1 MLTIIGFFVIKLL
14 SRLCVGVGVLYA
26 CRKNSHDHIISLRG
40 KVWANKTG
48 LSPSLFFLLKCLC
61 QGRKGLGVSIVPLS
75 TILIFDFGIIPTVW
89 YFRIIPTV
97 WYFLFFNL
105 LLKLRLSSLRHR
117 WPYPI
122 LDILSR
128 FCWCSCS
135 CSHRHS
141 DLILFWISSLGS
153 VDVLVA
159 NDCVNYLTPV
169 FLFWVY
175 LIKVIPETCH
185 GIMDQETQSIVIT
198 ACVSGKSHRHLTF
211 ANIKCISSH
220 LLFKGC

>member
-1 MLTIIGFFVIKLL
+1 MSKRLHICIIIIIMLTITGFFVIKLL
-14 SRLCVGVGVLYA
+14 TRLCVGVGVLYA

-75 TILIFDFGIIPTVW
+75 TILLFDFG
-89 YFRIIPTV
+89 IIPTV

-128 FCWCSCS
+128 CCWCS

-159 NDCVNYLTPV
+159 KDCVNYLTPV

-175 LIKVIPETCH
+175 LIKVITETRH

-198 ACVSGKSHRHLTF
+198 VCVIGKSHRHLTF

-220 LLFKGC
+220 LLF

>member
-1 MLTIIGFFVIKLL
+1 MSKRLHICIIIIIMLKIIGFFVIKLL

-117 WPYPI
+117 
-122 LDILSR
+122 
-128 FCWCSCS
+128 
-135 CSHRHS
+135 
-141 DLILFWISSLGS
+141 
-153 VDVLVA
+153 
-159 NDCVNYLTPV
+159 
-169 FLFWVY
+169 
-175 LIKVIPETCH
+175 
-185 GIMDQETQSIVIT
+185 
-198 ACVSGKSHRHLTF
+198 
-211 ANIKCISSH
+211 
-220 LLFKGC
+220 

>member
-1 MLTIIGFFVIKLL
+1 MLKIIGFFVIKLL

-89 YFRIIPTV
+89 YF
-97 WYFLFFNL
+97 LFFNL

-128 FCWCSCS
+128 FCWCS

-175 LIKVIPETCH
+175 LIKVITETCH
-185 GIMDQETQSIVIT
+185 EIMDQETQSIVIT

>member
-1 MLTIIGFFVIKLL
+1 MLKIIGFFVIKLL
-14 SRLCVGVGVLYA
+14 SRLCMGVGVLYA

-40 KVWANKTG
+40 TVWANKTG
-48 LSPSLFFLLKCLC
+48 LTPSLFLFLLKCLC
-61 QGRKGLGVSIVPLS
+61 QGRKGVGVSIVPLS

-89 YFRIIPTV
+89 YF
-97 WYFLFFNL
+97 LFINL
-105 LLKLRLSSLRHR
+105 HVLLKLRLSSLRHR

-128 FCWCSCS
+128 FCWCS

-175 LIKVIPETCH
+175 LIKVITETCH
-185 GIMDQETQSIVIT
+185 EIMDQETQSIVIT

>member
-1 MLTIIGFFVIKLL
+1 MLKIIGFFVIKLL

-89 YFRIIPTV
+89 YF
-97 WYFLFFNL
+97 LFFNL

-122 LDILSR
+122 LDNLSR
-128 FCWCSCS
+128 FCWCS

-175 LIKVIPETCH
+175 LIKVITETCH
-185 GIMDQETQSIVIT
+185 EIMDQETQSIVIT